1 MSYIFGDY
9 SEQVLGSPN
18 STEQMQFKQNAEKVP
33 VDFVTTTLEFKAN
46 DKDET
51 VYEVTMDIG
60 WIAKKY

>member
-1 MSYIFGDY
+1 M
-9 SEQVLGSPN
+9 
-18 STEQMQFKQNAEKVP
+18 P

-60 WIAKKY
+60 WIDKKY